1 MLDHFYYQISG
12 QSIAVDPDQELKD
25 LLIDHDILSLYEI
38 LKNNSINTKIIWDL
52 EEQQLRE
59 MGMNVGDM
67 LIYKKA
73 KDFRKGKFHS
83 LLYSQYKLSK

>member
-1 MLDHFYYQISG
+1 MSNHFYYQISG
-12 QSIAVDPDQELKD
+12 SSIAVNPDQDLKLKDLKDQKELKD
-25 LLIDHDILSLYEI
+25 LLIDHNILSLHEI
-38 LKNNSINTKIIWDL
+38 LSNNSITTEIIWEL

-73 KDFRKGKFHS
+73 KDFRKGKF
-83 LLYSQYKLSK
+83 